1 MNRAHGRRGVQY
13 LWWNLAAG
21 LCMMLTA
28 GPLSAQKTDT
38 DPSLYAFKDGPAP
51 LWSEPT
57 RGVRIETEGTLVT
70 TSNLPESPKRNQTDV
85 PAFDSLRLTSS
96 TSLDED
102 DDTPALK
109 PPKFTVNADAVA
121 GRHNAVRMPSRNS
134 EPRTDDDH
142 AAMLARELDEPWRY
156 EKYHWRG
163 LIAQSHIFNA
173 VETSFRLANDDQI
186 RYLVARKPFWHDY
199 FASMRQYNMH
209 RWNDGDEFLVN
220 YIGHPMQGAVAGYIE
235 IQNDPTGRQQELSA
249 THDYW
254 MSRFRA
260 FLWSTAFSAHSEISP
275 LGEAGIG
282 NEGGWTYPRGDC
294 HRPCKQYDPKTWTYT
309 NNTGWVDFII
319 TPTVGA
325 LWTLAE
331 DTIDR
336 YVSDRI
342 QGDNRSAAFPLIVR
356 GALNPSRTFANA
368 MRFKTPWY
376 RDFQHGL
383 PPDKSRK
390 GIHMLAS
397 DEEIARA
404 KTIRR
409 ISVAAHYRSTPFG
422 SANNHC
428 ALCLASPGAGF
439 EADYAITRWISAS
452 LSFDKQQGLITP
464 KNLLAKG
471 NPNVDDSSS
480 STAIAGFGVRLVYD
494 RPQNTFSLAIRPGFV
509 NEQIQVPPVLD
520 TVRGMYSE
528 PLTYTVNHTAASLTL
543 SNDYKVNRTLAIRS
557 SFGATIVRY
566 RTATRDPD
574 GIGKP
579 PYLSFLSHEN
589 FTNHT
594 TWTWQG
600 GPVIHF

>member
-1 MNRAHGRRGVQY
+1 MM
-13 LWWNLAAG
+13 LAAV
-21 LCMMLTA
+21 
-28 GPLSAQKTDT
+28 PFYAQKRGL
-38 DPSLYAFKDGPAP
+38 DPSLYAFKDGPALFAGKSNQP
-51 LWSEPT
+51 
-57 RGVRIETEGTLVT
+57 VRAETESTLVT
-70 TSNLPESPKRNQTDV
+70 PTVLPESPKRNQPEV

-96 TSLDED
+96 SSLDDDED
-102 DDTPALK
+102 IQPASL
-109 PPKFTVNADAVA
+109 PKFTINADAVSA
-121 GRHNAVRMPSRNS
+121 LHNAVRMPSHDGT
-134 EPRTDDDH
+134 PRSDEDH

-156 EKYHWRG
+156 ESYHWRG
-163 LIAQSHIFNA
+163 LIAQSLFFNA
-173 VETSFRLANDDQI
+173 VESSFRLANDDQI
-186 RYLVARKPFWHDY
+186 RRLVARKPFWHDY
-199 FASMRQYNMH
+199 FASMRQFNMH
-209 RWNDGDEFLVN
+209 RWNDGDDFLTN
-220 YIGHPMQGAVAGYIE
+220 YVGHPMQGAVAGYIE
-235 IQNDPTGRQQELSA
+235 IQNDPTGRQQEISA
-249 THDYW
+249 TRDYW
-254 MSRFRA
+254 MSRFKA

-282 NEGGWTYPRGDC
+282 NEGGWTYPRGNC

-319 TPTVGA
+319 TPAVGA

-342 QGDNRSAAFPLIVR
+342 QGDNRSSAFPLIIR
-356 GALNPSRTFANA
+356 GTLNPSRTFANA
-368 MRFKTPWY
+368 MRFKAPWY

-383 PPDKSRK
+383 PPDRSRK

-404 KTIRR
+404 QTVRR

-422 SANNHC
+422 SLNHHC
-428 ALCLASPGAGF
+428 FVCMASHGAGF

-464 KNLLAKG
+464 KNLLARG

-480 STAIAGFGVRLVYD
+480 STVIAGFGVRLVYD

-543 SNDYKVNRTLAIRS
+543 SNDYKINRTLAFRS

-566 RTATRDPD
+566 RTTTRDPD

-594 TWTWQG
+594 TWVWQG
-600 GPVIHF
+600 GPVVHF

>member
-1 MNRAHGRRGVQY
+1 MKRAQGRRGVHY
-13 LWWNLAAG
+13 LWRNLAAG
-21 LCMMLTA
+21 LCMTLA
-28 GPLSAQKTDT
+28 ACPLYAQKAGSN
-38 DPSLYAFKDGPAP
+38 PKLYAFEDGLAV
-51 LWSEPT
+51 T
-57 RGVRIETEGTLVT
+57 GVSNQAIRNEAESTLVT
-70 TSNLPESPKRNQTDV
+70 PIGLPESPKRNQPNV

-96 TSLDED
+96 TSLDDDED
-102 DDTPALK
+102 IQPLK
-109 PPKFTVNADAVA
+109 PPKFTINADAVSA
-121 GRHNAVRMPSRNS
+121 FHNAVRMPSHNNKPRN
-134 EPRTDDDH
+134 DDDH
-142 AAMLARELDEPWRY
+142 AAILARELDEPWRY
-156 EKYHWRG
+156 ERYHWRG
-163 LIAQSHIFNA
+163 LIAQSLFFNA
-173 VETSFRLANDDQI
+173 FETSFRLANDDQI
-186 RYLVARKPFWHDY
+186 RHLVARKPFWHDY
-199 FASMRQYNMH
+199 FASMRQFNMH
-209 RWNDGDEFLVN
+209 RWNDGDDFLTN
-220 YIGHPMQGAVAGYIE
+220 YVGHPMQGAVAGYIE
-235 IQNDPTGRQQELSA
+235 IQNDPTGRQQEISA
-249 THDYW
+249 TRDYW
-254 MSRFRA
+254 MSRFKA

-325 LWTLAE
+325 LWVMAE
-331 DTIDR
+331 DTVDR
-336 YVSDRI
+336 YVSDRV
-342 QGDNRSAAFPLIVR
+342 QGDNRSSVFPLILR
-356 GALNPSRTFANA
+356 GTLNPSRTFANA
-368 MRFKTPWY
+368 MRFKAPWY

-383 PPDKSRK
+383 PPDRSRK

-397 DEEIARA
+397 DEDIARA
-404 KTIRR
+404 QAIRR
-409 ISVAAHYRSTPFG
+409 ISFAAHYRSMPFG
-422 SANNHC
+422 SLNNHC
-428 ALCLASPGAGF
+428 TLCLASHGAGF

-471 NPNVDDSSS
+471 NPDVDDASS
-480 STAIAGFGVRLVYD
+480 STVITGFGVRLVYD

-543 SNDYKVNRTLAIRS
+543 SNDYKINRTLAIRS

-594 TWTWQG
+594 SWTWQG
-600 GPVIHF
+600 GPVVHF

>member
-1 MNRAHGRRGVQY
+1 MV
-13 LWWNLAAG
+13 LASV
-21 LCMMLTA
+21 
-28 GPLSAQKTDT
+28 PLHAQKRVA
-38 DPSLYAFKDGPAP
+38 DPSVYAFSDGPRLFSGGSNPVIPAP
-51 LWSEPT
+51 AESTVATPS
-57 RGVRIETEGTLVT
+57 G
-70 TSNLPESPKRNQTDV
+70 LPESPKRAQPEV
-85 PAFDSLRLTSS
+85 PAFDSLRLASS
-96 TSLDED
+96 TSSDEEEMMPMKMPRLSIDSDSVSAIHRAVLVSSHSSKPYNNGD
-102 DDTPALK
+102 DS
-109 PPKFTVNADAVA
+109 DAV
-121 GRHNAVRMPSRNS
+121 
-134 EPRTDDDH
+134 T
-142 AAMLARELDEPWRY
+142 LAREPDEPWRY

-163 LIAQSHIFNA
+163 LFAQSLFFNA
-173 VETSFRLANDDQI
+173 VESSFRLADDDQI
-186 RYLVARKPFWHDY
+186 RRLVARKPFWHDY
-199 FASMRQYNMH
+199 FASMNQFNMG
-209 RWNDGDEFLVN
+209 RWNDGDDFLTN
-220 YIGHPMQGAVAGYIE
+220 YVGHPMQGAVAGYIE

-249 THDYW
+249 TRDYW

-260 FLWSTAFSAHSEISP
+260 LLWSTAFSAHSEISP

-319 TPTVGA
+319 TPAVGA

-331 DTIDR
+331 DTLDR
-336 YVSDRI
+336 YISDRV
-342 QGDNRSAAFPLIVR
+342 QRDNRSSLFPLILR
-356 GALNPSRTFANA
+356 GTLNPSRTFANA
-368 MRFKTPWY
+368 MRFKAPWY

-383 PPDKSRK
+383 PPDRSRK

-397 DEEIARA
+397 DEDIARA

-409 ISVAAHYRSTPFG
+409 FSLAAHYRSTPFG
-422 SANNHC
+422 SMNNHC
-428 ALCLASPGAGF
+428 AICLASHGAGF

-452 LSFDKQQGLITP
+452 ISFDKQQGSITP

-471 NPNVDDSSS
+471 NPNVDDASS
-480 STAIAGFGVRLVYD
+480 STAIAGFGVRLFYD
-494 RPQNTFSLAIRPGFV
+494 RPQNTLSFTIRPGFV

-520 TVRGMYSE
+520 TVRGTYSE

-543 SNDYKVNRTLAIRS
+543 SNDYKINRTLAIRS
-557 SFGATIVRY
+557 SFGATVVRY

-600 GPVIHF
+600 GPVVHF